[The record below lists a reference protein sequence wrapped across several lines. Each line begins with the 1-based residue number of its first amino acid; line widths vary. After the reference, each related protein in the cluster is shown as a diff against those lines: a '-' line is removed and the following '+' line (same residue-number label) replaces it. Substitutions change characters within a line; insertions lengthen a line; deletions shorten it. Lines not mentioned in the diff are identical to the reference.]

1 MSIAQILQII
11 RNHTGP
17 HASDTVKITHQ
28 EVVDMIAAADENG
41 FTPIGARSLLLESLT
56 TFGGNEIHP
65 DIFSSPEDK
74 AAIGAAAIKGIETA
88 DKFAKLPAKSQLK
101 FIRSTLALFEG
112 SSVGFSSTVLRA
124 PPADVQT
131 KIDAILQSV
140 ERRAGQSISGTPHTT
155 IQLFARNAQAY
166 GYEGTAFWDSTV
178 EPGGTFFATFYL
190 GPSGDL
196 LQLSTSVEP
205 PDDG

>member
-11 RNHTGP
+11 RNHTGT

-28 EVVDMIAAADENG
+28 EAVDMIAAADENG
-41 FTPIGARSLLLESLT
+41 FTPIGARSLLLEALT

-88 DKFAKLPAKSQLK
+88 DKFAKLPPKSQLK
-101 FIRSTLALFEG
+101 FIRSSLALFEG
-112 SSVGFSSTVLRA
+112 SSVGFSSSTLRTV
-124 PPADVQT
+124 PADVQT
-131 KIDAILQSV
+131 KIDAVLQSV
-140 ERRAGQSISGTPHTT
+140 ERRAGQSISGAPHTT
-155 IQLFARNAQAY
+155 VQAFMRNAQPY

-196 LQLSTSVEP
+196 LQVSTDEEP

>member
-1 MSIAQILQII
+1 MSIAQILTII

-41 FTPIGARSLLLESLT
+41 FTPIRARSLLLESLT

-88 DKFAKLPAKSQLK
+88 DKFAKLPPKSQLK
-101 FIRSTLALFEG
+101 FIKTTLALFEG
-112 SSVGFSSTVLRA
+112 GSVGFSAPTLRTV
-124 PPADVQT
+124 PADIQA
-131 KIDAILQSV
+131 KIDAVMQSV
-140 ERRAGQSISGTPHTT
+140 ERRAGSSISGSPHTT
-155 IQLFARNAQAY
+155 IQAFMRNAQAY

-178 EPGGTFFATFYL
+178 EPGGTFFANFYL

-196 LQLSTSVEP
+196 LQVSTDEEP
-205 PDDG
+205 PEDG

>member
-88 DKFAKLPAKSQLK
+88 DKFAKLPLQSQLK

-112 SSVGFSSTVLRA
+112 SSVGFSSSTLRTV
-124 PPADVQT
+124 PADVQT
-131 KIDAILQSV
+131 KIDAVLPSV
-140 ERRAGQSISGTPHTT
+140 ERRAGQSISGSPHTK
-155 IQLFARNAQAY
+155 IKVFMRIAQAY